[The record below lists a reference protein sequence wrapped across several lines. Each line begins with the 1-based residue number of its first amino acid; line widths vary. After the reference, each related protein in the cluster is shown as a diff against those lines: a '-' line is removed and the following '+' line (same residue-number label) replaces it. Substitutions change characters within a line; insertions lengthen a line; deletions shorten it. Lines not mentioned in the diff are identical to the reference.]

1 METSTDPTEDVQV
14 QNQAENHMET
24 PTDPTD
30 DVQAQNQAAICIE
43 VPQGIRDIRRAA
55 NRSRNH
61 LQDGRDV
68 RNLREVNRPGRP
80 ARRTNT
86 ERQPQQRQGWHWNR
100 IYPRGEFRPQQIRYT
115 GGEKIFQQLPRNPS
129 VEDFFKLYI
138 TEEIIDVL
146 VTQTNLYARQ
156 YLERERVNLRPHS
169 TAHEWKPTDRPEM
182 LTFLALMILMGIVH
196 KPRLTMYWSK
206 DNIMATPI
214 FNQVMRR
221 DRFLLLLRFLHF
233 ADNSRYN
240 PNDPDRDRL
249 YKLREVVDMIKNSC
263 GNAYSPGKNLSM
275 DESLVLF
282 KGRLSFKQYISSKRA
297 RFGIKLYQLCTFNG
311 ILVDFLVYHG
321 NIAPVLTRMADDS
334 LVTERI
340 PVTLMQSHLNKGHHI
355 FMDNFYTS
363 LPVAEYFL
371 QHGTHVTGTIRDNRK
386 HFPTEL
392 KSLALDKGAAA
403 FYQHDGLMIAKYR
416 ALKDRASGKPKVVCV
431 LSTAHTPAMGNTNKR
446 DREGNIVQ
454 KPTCIISYNHNMG
467 GVDMMDQ
474 QLDGIDVLRK
484 SYKWY
489 KKLFMRLVMQCA
501 LSSHKLY
508 KLNGGRDTFLY
519 FLLDVCTHLLFNSP
533 RLISR
538 RPVIDNIARLTGR
551 NHWPGKRETPEGWK
565 DSKSKVKM
573 CRVCNAKGRKTR
585 RGKEIKTTWICKG
598 CPGEPGLCA
607 DKDCFEIY
615 HTKFDFSL

>member
-1 METSTDPTEDVQV
+1 
-14 QNQAENHMET
+14 
-24 PTDPTD
+24 
-30 DVQAQNQAAICIE
+30 
-43 VPQGIRDIRRAA
+43 
-55 NRSRNH
+55 
-61 LQDGRDV
+61 
-68 RNLREVNRPGRP
+68 
-80 ARRTNT
+80 
-86 ERQPQQRQGWHWNR
+86 
-100 IYPRGEFRPQQIRYT
+100 
-115 GGEKIFQQLPRNPS
+115 
-129 VEDFFKLYI
+129 
-138 TEEIIDVL
+138 
-146 VTQTNLYARQ
+146 
-156 YLERERVNLRPHS
+156 
-169 TAHEWKPTDRPEM
+169 
-182 LTFLALMILMGIVH
+182 
-196 KPRLTMYWSK
+196 
-206 DNIMATPI
+206 MATPI
-214 FNQVMRR
+214 FNQVIRR

-240 PNDPDRDRL
+240 PNDPDRDKL

-340 PVTLMQSHLNKGHHI
+340 PVTLMQRHLNKGHHI
-355 FMDNFYTS
+355 FMDNFHTS

-371 QHGTHVTGTIRDNRK
+371 QHSTHVTGTIRDNRK

-392 KSLALDKGAAA
+392 KSLALGAAA

-416 ALKDRASGKPKVVCV
+416 ALKDRASRKPKVVCV

-474 QLDGIDVLRK
+474 QLDGIEVLRK

-489 KKLFMRLVMQCA
+489 KTLFMRLVMQCA

-533 RLISR
+533 RLESR
-538 RPVIDNIARLTGR
+538 RPVIDNITRLQHCKIATLQHCQVKGKPQKDGR
-551 NHWPGKRETPEGWK
+551 ILNPG
-565 DSKSKVKM
+565 
-573 CRVCNAKGRKTR
+573 
-585 RGKEIKTTWICKG
+585 
-598 CPGEPGLCA
+598 
-607 DKDCFEIY
+607 
-615 HTKFDFSL
+615 